1 MANKILKK
9 VKSLDKHSRQ
19 IRKSKDFDSS
29 YTSTVKAS
37 VLADEL
43 ASKTKGQSRAIFT
56 RLTNELGSLEKLHNM
71 QSAGDLEMATLRK
84 ANKKVRSKVK
94 KAIKAYVEILKE
106 DKANSD
112 KENSIQAKVTEKVT
126 AASMDFLEI
135 DKILKQELENEKNA
149 DMFSA
154 FREKSQPLYKA
165 VKKAKKSAS
174 GMAFARAPIIVIG
187 SGLVPKHFKDAGI
200 PVKRAANSLVLED
213 QLVII
218 HYNAKK
224 ADMDRKHSS
233 STLTDDNT
241 SFINSFNKAN
251 PNEKISMVNQKIAH
265 IVMDGANYSVIWV
278 MPQKDINNFSR
289 VNNNTPLHV
298 RTWDIFK

>member
-19 IRKSKDFDSS
+19 IRKAKDFDSS

-43 ASKTKGQSRAIFT
+43 AGKTKGAARSIFT

-71 QSAGDLEMATLRK
+71 QSAGDLEMATLRN
-84 ANKKVRSKVK
+84 ANKKIRSKTK
-94 KAIKAYVEILKE
+94 KAIKAYVGILKE
-106 DKANSD
+106 EAAKAQ
-112 KENSIQAKVTEKVT
+112 KESTVQAKVTEQVT
-126 AASMDFLEI
+126 AASPDFLEI

-149 DMFSA
+149 DLFA
-154 FREKSQPLYKA
+154 VFKEKSQPLYKA
-165 VKKAKKSAS
+165 VSKAKKSPS
-174 GMAFARAPIIVIG
+174 GMAFARAPIIIIG
-187 SGLVPKHFKDAGI
+187 TNLVPKHFKDAGI

-213 QLVII
+213 QLVVISRD
-218 HYNAKK
+218 K
-224 ADMDRKHSS
+224 
-233 STLTDDNT
+233 DDFWVKR
-241 SFINSFNKAN
+241 FIDSFNKAN
-251 PNEKISMVNQKIAH
+251 PNEKISQVNQKLAH
-265 IVMDGANYSVIWV
+265 VSIEGKSFTVSWV

-298 RTWDIFK
+298 KTWDIFK